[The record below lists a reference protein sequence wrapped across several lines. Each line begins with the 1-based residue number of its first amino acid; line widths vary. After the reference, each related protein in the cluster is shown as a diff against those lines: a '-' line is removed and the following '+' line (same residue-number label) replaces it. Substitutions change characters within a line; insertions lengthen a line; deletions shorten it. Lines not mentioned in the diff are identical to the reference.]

1 MMSELPVPHGG
12 VRPGQQV
19 DVVAANLS
27 QEAIFAETLISSRQ
41 NILPRRLFD
50 PGPTAA
56 QIEQLF
62 RAAAAAP
69 DHGQLRPW
77 RFVLVPTDKRAEL
90 ADVFAQALMDRDAG
104 ATPEQIESARE
115 KAHRAPWLSLVV
127 ACLGPREPDIP
138 MLERMV
144 SVGCAVQNMLLCAHS
159 MAFGAGLTSGQA
171 MSSPRMRSLFQL
183 QAGEEAVCFINVGT
197 PSNRKVPSLR
207 PEPSEFVSSL

>member
-1 MMSELPVPHGG
+1 MSELLGHPSDRLP
-12 VRPGQQV
+12 R
-19 DVVAANLS
+19 DLSDAAAASTS
-27 QEAIFAETLISSRQ
+27 QEAIFAEALISSRQ
-41 NILPRRLFD
+41 NILPRRLSE
-50 PGPTAA
+50 PGPSAA

-77 RFVLVPTDKRAEL
+77 RFVLVPEGKRADL
-90 ADVFAQALMDRDAG
+90 AEVFAQALMDRDAS
-104 ATPEQIESARE
+104 ATGEQLASARE
-115 KAHRAPWLSLVV
+115 KAYRAPLLILVV

-144 SVGCAVQNMLLCAHS
+144 SVGCAIQNMLLTAHS

-171 MSSPRMRSLFQL
+171 MPSPRMRTLFQL

-197 PSNRKVPSLR
+197 ASKRKPPRPR
-207 PEPSEFVSSL
+207 PEPAEFVTSL

>member
-1 MMSELPVPHGG
+1 MSQNPK
-12 VRPGQQV
+12 RPAAVSPPDRSAGLCV
-19 DVVAANLS
+19 DAS
-27 QEAIFAETLISSRQ
+27 QEAIFAEALISSRQ
-41 NILPRRLFD
+41 NILPRRLSE
-50 PGPTAA
+50 PGPSAA
-56 QIEQLF
+56 QIEHMF

-77 RFVLVPTDKRAEL
+77 RFVLVGADKRAEL
-90 ADVFAQALMDRDAG
+90 ADVFAQALMDRDAS

-115 KAHRAPWLSLVV
+115 KAYRAPWLALVV

-144 SVGCAVQNMLLCAHS
+144 SVGCAVQNMLLSAHS

-171 MSSPRMRSLFQL
+171 MSSARMRSLFQL

-197 PSNRKVPSLR
+197 ASKRKPPSLR

>member
-1 MMSELPVPHGG
+1 MMSARPVPHGG

-41 NILPRRLFD
+41 NILPRRLFE
-50 PGPTAA
+50 PGPRAA

-104 ATPEQIESARE
+104 ATAEQIESARE
-115 KAHRAPWLSLVV
+115 KAHRAPWLALVV

-144 SVGCAVQNMLLCAHS
+144 SVGCAVQNMLLTAHS

-171 MSSPRMRSLFQL
+171 IPSTRMRTLFQL

-197 PSNRKVPSLR
+197 ASKRKPPR
-207 PEPSEFVSSL
+207 PR

>member
-1 MMSELPVPHGG
+1 MSELLGH
-12 VRPGQQV
+12 PG
-19 DVVAANLS
+19 DRLPRDLSDAAAASTS
-27 QEAIFAETLISSRQ
+27 QEAIFAEALISSRQ
-41 NILPRRLFD
+41 NILPRRLSE
-50 PGPTAA
+50 PGPSAA

-77 RFVLVPTDKRAEL
+77 RFVLVPTEKRAEL
-90 ADVFAQALMDRDAG
+90 AEVFAQALMDRDAS
-104 ATPEQIESARE
+104 ATGEQLASARE
-115 KAHRAPWLSLVV
+115 KAYRAPLLILVV

-144 SVGCAVQNMLLCAHS
+144 SVGCAIQNMLLTAHS

-171 MSSPRMRSLFQL
+171 MPSPRMRTLFQL

-197 PSNRKVPSLR
+197 ASKRKPPRPR
-207 PEPSEFVSSL
+207 PEPAEFVTSL

>member
-1 MMSELPVPHGG
+1 MSQSPKRPDAISKAGWPAGLG
-12 VRPGQQV
+12 V
-19 DVVAANLS
+19 
-27 QEAIFAETLISSRQ
+27 EASPETIFAEALINSRQ
-41 NILPRRLFD
+41 NILPRRLGE
-50 PGPTAA
+50 PGPSSA

-77 RFVLVPTDKRAEL
+77 RFVLVPTDKRADL
-90 ADVFAQALMDRDAG
+90 ADVFAQALLDRDAS

-115 KAHRAPWLSLVV
+115 KAYRAPWLALVV
-127 ACLGPREPDIP
+127 VCLGPREPDIP

-144 SVGCAVQNMLLCAHS
+144 SVGCAVQNMLLSAHS

-171 MSSPRMRSLFQL
+171 MSSVRLRALFKL
-183 QAGEEAVCFINVGT
+183 QTGEEAVCFINVGT
-197 PSNRKVPSLR
+197 ASKRKPPSLR

>member
-1 MMSELPVPHGG
+1 LC
-12 VRPGQQV
+12 V
-19 DVVAANLS
+19 DAS

-41 NILPRRLFD
+41 NILPRRLFE

-115 KAHRAPWLSLVV
+115 KAYRAPWLALVV

-159 MAFGAGLTSGQA
+159 LAFGAGLTSGQA
-171 MSSPRMRSLFQL
+171 MSSARMRSLFHL

-197 PSNRKVPSLR
+197 PSKRKAPSLR

>member
-1 MMSELPVPHGG
+1 MSELADRSIDIEPGEPSGG
-12 VRPGQQV
+12 GAGGLSPEAVLV
-19 DVVAANLS
+19 DA
-27 QEAIFAETLISSRQ
+27 LINSRQ
-41 NILPRRLFD
+41 NILPRRLSA
-50 PGPTAA
+50 PGPSAA
-56 QIEQLF
+56 QVEQLF

-90 ADVFAQALMDRDAG
+90 AEVFALALMDRDAD
-104 ATPEQIESARE
+104 ATPAQLESARE
-115 KAHRAPWLSLVV
+115 KAYRAPWLALAV

-144 SVGCAVQNMLLCAHS
+144 SVGAALQNMLLSAHS

-171 MSSPRMRSLFQL
+171 MSCTRMRSLFQL

-197 PSNRKVPSLR
+197 ASKRKAPRLR
-207 PEPSEFVSSL
+207 PEPTEFVSSL

>member
-1 MMSELPVPHGG
+1 MSQLPKCPIGISPDESADGPTVG
-12 VRPGQQV
+12 
-19 DVVAANLS
+19 LT
-27 QEAIFAETLISSRQ
+27 QEAIFAEALISSRQ
-41 NILPRRLFD
+41 NILPKRLSE
-50 PGPTAA
+50 PGPSAA

-77 RFVLVPTDKRAEL
+77 RFVLVPEGKRADL
-90 ADVFAQALMDRDAG
+90 AEVFARALMDRDAS
-104 ATPEQIESARE
+104 ATGDQLASARE
-115 KAHRAPWLSLVV
+115 KAYRAPLLILVV

-144 SVGCAVQNMLLCAHS
+144 SVGCAIQNMLLTAHS

-171 MSSPRMRSLFQL
+171 LSSSRMRTLFQL

-197 PSNRKVPSLR
+197 ASKRKPPRPR
-207 PEPSEFVSSL
+207 PEPAEFVTSL